1 MITTKQVRRTSGIN
15 SLKNHFSFSWLL
27 KNVFLFIAKSCL
39 VYEKALQII
48 AFSKVDRNR
57 ASGGEGSDKSQQH

>member
-1 MITTKQVRRTSGIN
+1 MSGIN

-48 AFSKVDRNR
+48 AFSPKWTGNR
-57 ASGGEGSDKSQQH
+57 GGEEIKRQASNFSTSNDS